1 MDSGQ
6 QVSEGEATIESL
18 ENSVFTVPEPV
29 REDQVQNAVN
39 FLSHPK
45 VRGSP
50 VLYRRAFLEKKGLT
64 KDEIDEAFRRLPVR
78 SISSYFSFIE
88 SYLYVL
94 FFLNSS
100 KHFMCHIRILH

>member
-1 MDSGQ
+1 MDSAQ

-18 ENSVFTVPEPV
+18 EKSVFTIPEPV

-64 KDEIDEAFRRLPVR
+64 KEEIDEAFRCVPVR
-78 SISSYFSFIE
+78 SIFI
-88 SYLYVL
+88 L
-94 FFLNSS
+94 FFF
-100 KHFMCHIRILH
+100 H